1 MRAYCYRTRGG
12 RTVRAATQESGG
24 TTYEIKPVKIS
35 AAIILSVDISARK
48 FADNVAGKIFG
59 ATFSIGKFVTERF
72 FWYNSAKLR
81 AEMGNLSDF
90 FLQILI

>member
-12 RTVRAATQESGG
+12 RTVRAATQGESVG
-24 TTYEIKPVKIS
+24 TTYEIKPVKIP

-90 FLQILI
+90 FYRF